1 MWGRPERLPSLFPQ
15 GDRGGSEILP
25 PCLLE
30 MQFFLILTQ
39 VNYKVP
45 TKCKL
50 LCMPIP
56 SRGKSVDHYNRLKYR
71 IIKDM
76 MKNFF
81 NLKLLL
87 KIL

>member
-15 GDRGGSEILP
+15 VDRGGREIRP

-30 MQFFLILTQ
+30 MQFFLFLTQ

-45 TKCKL
+45 TKCKP
-50 LCMPIP
+50 LCMPSP
-56 SRGKSVDHYNRLKYR
+56 SCGNSVDHYNGLKKR

-76 MKNFF
+76 MKKIF